1 MVQACPPKFHP
12 RRITG
17 LHMKTAEAFWSS
29 VDEGWEG
36 SEVKLEE
43 MCPFSS
49 VGKGMGTKAVY
60 MPAYQCSQV

>member
-1 MVQACPPKFHP
+1 
-12 RRITG
+12 
-17 LHMKTAEAFWSS
+17 MKTAEAFWSS